1 MKNLEWLK
9 KLKEKLSK
17 KKAQDGDIEAA
28 TSDAAGIPSAP
39 KALDKN
45 PFKRKAGHDDKA
57 YEVNP
62 LSEILT
68 SDKNVEVN
76 KIARSINRPPLEDY
90 YIYVL
95 GALIGFAGADL
106 TTTGIRPYLS
116 SDPIKL
122 NQGVSTRD
130 FAEQKSSS
138 DYDVIVSRNI
148 FDAEGRIPEASNQKD
163 TKEEEVDLDG
173 PATPSRLP
181 ITLLGTIVHYNP
193 AKSVASLE
201 VRAGQT
207 KALPYIPNDNIEG
220 IATLMKVERTKVFF
234 KNLSNQRLEY
244 IEMQIDGNLTFG
256 KKASAETEEVATGI
270 KKDGNSFEVSKEEL
284 KKQLAN
290 LPELL
295 QQAQARP
302 FTDPYTGEM
311 SGFQI
316 VNIKAGSIFEKLL
329 ERGDVIKEV
338 NGQKVNSAAK
348 AMQMYRTLKDSNDI
362 KLTVERNGRNEV
374 LDFTVK

>member
-9 KLKEKLSK
+9 KLREKLSK
-17 KKAQDGDIEAA
+17 KKAQDGSTESAA
-28 TSDAAGIPSAP
+28 NDAADIPSAP
-39 KALDKN
+39 KNMDKI
-45 PFKRKAGHDDKA
+45 PFKIKAAQDDKA
-57 YEVNP
+57 YDISP
-62 LSEILT
+62 LSQILT
-68 SDKNVEVN
+68 SDKSVEVN
-76 KIARSINRPPLEDY
+76 KIARSLKRPPLEDY
-90 YIYVL
+90 YIYIL
-95 GALIGFAGADL
+95 GLFIGFAGADL
-106 TTTGIRPYLS
+106 TTTAIRPYLS
-116 SDPIKL
+116 SEPIKL
-122 NQGVSTRD
+122 NQRINTGG
-130 FAEQKSSS
+130 FAEQKASS
-138 DYDVIVSRNI
+138 DYDVIVARNL
-148 FDAEGRIPEASNQKD
+148 FDAEGRIPEADNKKGQ
-163 TKEEEVDLDG
+163 KEEEVDLDG

-256 KKASAETEEVATGI
+256 KKASSETEEVATGI
-270 KKDGNSFEVSKEEL
+270 KKDGNSFEVSKSEL

-311 SGFQI
+311 AGFQI

>member
-1 MKNLEWLK
+1 MSN
-9 KLKEKLSK
+9 
-17 KKAQDGDIEAA
+17 
-28 TSDAAGIPSAP
+28 
-39 KALDKN
+39 
-45 PFKRKAGHDDKA
+45 
-57 YEVNP
+57 
-62 LSEILT
+62 
-68 SDKNVEVN
+68 
-76 KIARSINRPPLEDY
+76 
-90 YIYVL
+90 
-95 GALIGFAGADL
+95 
-106 TTTGIRPYLS
+106 
-116 SDPIKL
+116 
-122 NQGVSTRD
+122 
-130 FAEQKSSS
+130 
-138 DYDVIVSRNI
+138 DYDVIVARNL
-148 FDAEGRIPEASNQKD
+148 FDAEGRIPEADNKKGQ
-163 TKEEEVDLDG
+163 KEEEVDLDG

-256 KKASAETEEVATGI
+256 KKASSETEEVATGI
-270 KKDGNSFEVSKEEL
+270 KKDGNSFEVSKSEL

-311 SGFQI
+311 AGFQI